1 MLLIADSGSTKTD
14 WILVDIRSKERKEFK
29 TAGFNPM
36 VQAPEFIDHEI
47 STAIDLLEYAPHVT
61 DIRFF
66 GAGCSSNERKS
77 LMVNIISRHFHQAS
91 IMVEHD
97 MDGAVIAACGDDP
110 GFACILG
117 TGSNAVLFD
126 GKGIVPP
133 KGSLGNGY
141 ILGDEGSGAFM
152 GRYLL
157 RDFLY
162 ENMPE
167 NIIAHFRNH
176 YHLNRDIVLD
186 NVYRKPNPNT
196 YMASFSPVLTLFRET
211 EYIQQLLHFAFTEF
225 FHFNICRFNQ
235 FERYPAHFIG
245 SIAVHFERE
254 LKTAAE
260 GMQVVTGKII
270 ANPAEEILKYFI
282 SKV

>member
-14 WILVDIRSKERKEFK
+14 WILVDVRSKERKTFK

-36 VQAPEFIDHEI
+36 VQSPEFIDQEI
-47 STAIDLLEYAPHVT
+47 GRATELLENAAFVT

-66 GAGCSSNERKS
+66 GAGCSSSERIS
-77 LMVNIISRHFHQAS
+77 LMVNIISRHFPEAT
-91 IMVEHD
+91 IVVEHD
-97 MDGAVIAACGDDP
+97 MDGAVIATCGDDP

-117 TGSNAVLFD
+117 TGSNAVLFN
-126 GKGIVPP
+126 GNSIVPP

-167 NIIAHFRNH
+167 EIIDHFRNH
-176 YHLNRDIVLD
+176 YHLDRNVVLD
-186 NVYRKPNPNT
+186 HVYRKPNANT
-196 YMASFSPVLTLFRET
+196 YMASFSPVLTLFRDT
-211 EYIQQLLHFAFTEF
+211 DYIQQLLHFSFTEF
-225 FHFNICRFNQ
+225 FRFNICRFNQ
-235 FERYPAHFIG
+235 FEKYPAHFIG
-245 SIAVHFERE
+245 SIAVHFEKE
-254 LKTAAE
+254 LKETAAE
-260 GMQVVTGKII
+260 MKVNTGKII
-270 ANPAEEILKYFI
+270 AHPAEEIVQYFI
-282 SKV
+282 NKA

>member
-14 WILVDIRSKERKEFK
+14 WILVDVRSKERKTFK

-36 VQAPEFIDHEI
+36 VQSPDFIDQEI
-47 STAIDLLEYAPHVT
+47 AAAADLLQYAPHVT

-77 LMVNIISRHFHQAS
+77 LMVNIISRHFSEAA

-126 GKGIVPP
+126 GNSIVPP
-133 KGSLGNGY
+133 RGSLGNGY

-162 ENMPE
+162 ENMPPV
-167 NIIAHFRNH
+167 IIDHFRNH
-176 YHLNRDIVLD
+176 YHLTRDIVLD
-186 NVYRKPNPNT
+186 NVYRKPNANT
-196 YMASFSPVLTLFRET
+196 YMASFSPILTLFRDT
-211 EYIQQLLHFAFTEF
+211 EYIQQLLHFSFTEF
-225 FHFNICRFNQ
+225 FRFNICRFDQ

-245 SIAVHFERE
+245 SIAVHFETE
-254 LKTAAE
+254 LKSAADE
-260 GMQVVTGKII
+260 MKVATGKII
-270 ANPAEEILKYFI
+270 AHPAEEIVQYFI
-282 SKV
+282 SKI